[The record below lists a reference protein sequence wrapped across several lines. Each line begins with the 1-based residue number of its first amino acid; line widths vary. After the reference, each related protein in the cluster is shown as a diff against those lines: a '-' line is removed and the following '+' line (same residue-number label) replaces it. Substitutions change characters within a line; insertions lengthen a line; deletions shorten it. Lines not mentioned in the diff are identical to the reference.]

1 LKQLYLDF
9 NLFEPIVD
17 APPIGEV
24 MKSTEKIARNNFYQD
39 RFAKCNKHLIS

>member
-1 LKQLYLDF
+1 LKKLYLDF

-24 MKSTEKIARNNFYQD
+24 MKSTEEIVGN
-39 RFAKCNKHLIS
+39 